1 MVWYLYL
8 SETPGSYSKTRT
20 EIFLVYYT
28 FIMSDNESKR
38 DNLLQPFEN
47 KDIKRAVAD
56 TYHQHLLSLMNIS
69 TSCAVGIAH
78 MPPGLVA
85 QIAPAAFAIIVRST
99 IFF

>member
-1 MVWYLYL
+1 
-8 SETPGSYSKTRT
+8 
-20 EIFLVYYT
+20 
-28 FIMSDNESKR
+28 MSDNESKR

-85 QIAPAAFAIIVRST
+85 QIAPAAFAIIVRSIT
-99 IFF
+99 SISITYIILKRHGYTTPLL